1 MAIHKWQ
8 QLTTVNF
15 KQLDPNNTV
24 VLLPLGA
31 TEQHGPHLPVGA
43 DNMLASAVLRHT
55 LELVTDLELLVL
67 PTLWCTKSNEH
78 MSFPGTLSLR
88 SETMIAVIQ
97 DIAYSIARTGLRK
110 LFLLN
115 WHGGNTE
122 LLATVARDARL
133 DHNLFVAVVDCL
145 RLAAAVTPEAV
156 GEDASFGL
164 HAGRGETS
172 IMLAA
177 YPDSVRREG
186 LREGRREGPEERG
199 AEVGAESSSREDG
212 WRQLL
217 DRFDD
222 AVSIGWKT
230 SDLSRDGVVGNL
242 EGASEEEGRRYLRLI
257 SEKVA
262 DALRVI
268 AAFDDSP
275 EGP

>member
-1 MAIHKWQ
+1 MAIREWQ
-8 QLTTVNF
+8 QLTTVDF
-15 KQLDPNNTV
+15 KQLDPNRTV

-43 DNMLASAVLRHT
+43 DDMLASAVLRYT
-55 LELVTDLELLVL
+55 LELVADLELLVL

-78 MSFPGTLSLR
+78 MAFPGTLSLR

-133 DHNLFVAVVDCL
+133 DHNLFVAVVDAL
-145 RLAAAVTPEAV
+145 RLADDVTSAAA

-186 LREGRREGPEERG
+186 LEERG
-199 AEVGAESSSREDG
+199 TEVGAAEPSSAEEA

-217 DRFDD
+217 DRFGD

-242 EGASEEEGRRYLRLI
+242 EGASEEEGHRYLRLI

-275 EGP
+275 ETP